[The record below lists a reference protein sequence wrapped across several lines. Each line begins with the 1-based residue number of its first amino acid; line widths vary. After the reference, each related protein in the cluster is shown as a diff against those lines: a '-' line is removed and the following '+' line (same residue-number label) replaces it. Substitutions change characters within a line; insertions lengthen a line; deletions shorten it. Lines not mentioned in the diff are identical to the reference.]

1 MINREIT
8 YERSVSRSYMK
19 IPACLEASF
28 DETIMLKKEIS
39 GFLPVEKCYVNGSGQ
54 YWYNITGKQAL
65 DSYTKMKEIGIRF
78 VEKLL
83 LNICTQLERL
93 EWNLLGAHCMVLD
106 PEFIFVGNGS
116 EEIFFLLYPENKG
129 EVHTELR
136 KLIEYLLTRLN
147 HKDAEAVKTLYAIY
161 EITLAEGYSL
171 GDIRRAIEKNK
182 EEEKPENSANTSYSH
197 AVHTGEIYGEVSRRP
212 SLDKPENKN
221 SKNISNTPKMEQPR
235 LIAKLL
241 DILPLE
247 ENRKKLQRLWE
258 KAMKILKSE
267 AHPIMCTDQMEVT
280 AISERPKTRPSIEP
294 TRKAYQLSTPPMTNP
309 TVCLISPT
317 GKERGVLMHQGLG
330 AYPDYELLKRKCEI
344 GNHPQADLYIE
355 KDTVSCKH
363 AGIDYQD
370 GLYFIEDF
378 NSTNGTYVNEVPL
391 TYKQK
396 LKLSSGDE
404 IRFADVRYRFL

>member
-28 DETIMLKKEIS
+28 DETIMLKKEIP

-93 EWNLLGAHCMVLD
+93 EWNLLGANCMVLD
-106 PEFIFVGNGS
+106 PEFIFIGNGS

-147 HKDAEAVKTLYAIY
+147 HKDGEAVKTLYAIY

-171 GDIRRAIEKNK
+171 VDIRGAIEKNK
-182 EEEKPENSANTSYSH
+182 EEEKLANMTLSAHPHSTR
-197 AVHTGEIYGEVSRRP
+197 TGELYGEVNRP
-212 SLDKPENKN
+212 LSVDKPIKKERKN
-221 SKNISNTPKMEQPR
+221 LPGSPKKETSGFVEKLMDMFSLGKVGKR
-235 LIAKLL
+235 L
-241 DILPLE
+241 
-247 ENRKKLQRLWE
+247 QTLWE
-258 KAMKILKSE
+258 KA
-267 AHPIMCTDQMEVT
+267 T
-280 AISERPKTRPSIEP
+280 AIIKQGETPVMYKEAFEAEPVEISKEKASSEY
-294 TRKAYQLSTPPMTNP
+294 TRKSYPFSAPPMTNP
-309 TVCLISPT
+309 TVCLVSPT
-317 GKERGVLMHQGLG
+317 GKGRGVLMHLGLG
-330 AYPDYELLKRKCEI
+330 AYPDYEVMKRKCEI
-344 GNHPQADLYIE
+344 GNHPKADLYIE
-355 KDTVSCKH
+355 KETVSCFH
-363 AGIDYQD
+363 AAIDYQN
-370 GLYFIEDF
+370 GQYYIEDL

-391 TYKQK
+391 AYKQK
-396 LKLSSGDE
+396 LILNSGDE